1 MVNSLLRKEYPVSEG
16 SILGVL
22 VADTR
27 DLFTALYGKVA
38 PNPVVV
44 AFVPERVDGVVW
56 GEVERRSIEY
66 FGKRF
71 MDLAPKL
78 RLNMVLA
85 LDEVPDEVAVATI
98 LEELI
103 HLHRGWEIK
112 DDHDT
117 VFWGMALKYRFFADS
132 IVFKERSVRLIADAV
147 NQHTL
152 VKMLNST
159 RRIKT
164 PSTYRASTHRIRPVD

>member
-1 MVNSLLRKEYPVSEG
+1 MTNNLLSKEYPVSEG

-22 VADTR
+22 VADAR
-27 DLFTALYGKVA
+27 DLFTTLYGKVA
-38 PNPVVV
+38 PDPVVV
-44 AFVPERVDGVVW
+44 AFIPASVDGVVW
-56 GEVERRSIEY
+56 GEVERRSIKY

-71 MDLAPKL
+71 IDLAPKL

-85 LDEVPDEVAVATI
+85 LDEVPDEVALATV

-103 HLHRGWEIK
+103 HLHRGWKIK
-112 DDHDT
+112 DPHDT
-117 VFWGMALKYRFFADS
+117 VFWDMALKYRFFADS
-132 IVFKERSVRLIADAV
+132 MVFKERAVQLIADSV

-164 PSTYRASTHRIRPVD
+164 LSYRGGTTRKRPID